1 MTQAHLSDEESTKWA
16 NLFQKYST
24 MESEEEWESCTTNW
38 EDCEFVTRYDAKLDQ
53 ILLTDCDKGML

>member
-1 MTQAHLSDEESTKWA
+1 
-16 NLFQKYST
+16 
-24 MESEEEWESCTTNW
+24 MESEEEWESCTTDW